1 MFFFFF
7 YSMDLGLSHEKPG
20 TGNLFLGKEQEKTAS
35 R

>member
-1 MFFFFF
+1 MFFQKWD
-7 YSMDLGLSHEKPG
+7 SMDLGLSHEKPG